1 MANFA
6 TKTPKIVT
14 LAVLALASASD
25 ERTNRNNQKRW
36 YVAQGSKC
44 YFTLA
49 KFSAE
54 TSNTATVALLVLASL
69 SGKRTITFAVMSLKE
84 I

>member
-49 KFSAE
+49 NFSAE
-54 TSNTATVALLVLASL
+54 TPKTMTLRGRKTNRNNLICWHVNPGSK
-69 SGKRTITFAVMSLKE
+69 G
-84 I
+84 